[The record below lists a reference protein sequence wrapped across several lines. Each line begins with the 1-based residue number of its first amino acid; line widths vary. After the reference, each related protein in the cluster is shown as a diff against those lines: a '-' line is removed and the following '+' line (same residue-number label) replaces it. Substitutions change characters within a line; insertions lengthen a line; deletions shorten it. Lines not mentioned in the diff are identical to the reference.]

1 MVATMIPVS
10 AATFSDV
17 ENDPTVLWAKPYIT
31 EMSDKGYIKGY
42 EDGTFKPNN
51 TVSKTESLILL
62 SRMIGVESDAYAD
75 SVENAVKEYSS
86 AISKYSTNYE
96 KEICFLLYTGV
107 LKESELGDY
116 LSSSNKNT
124 ALKRYEAAVLLTK
137 LLGAEAEVKSNAFV
151 SSSYADT
158 VDIPDSVR
166 AYVEYVKDAGI
177 MQGMGNNEKGEPTFS
192 PNTGVTRSQ
201 MAKMLCS
208 LIDVLDISVQTG
220 VIVSTD
226 SFNETVTAEID
237 GMSIINNVSES
248 TKYKIDGKDSS
259 MSSLKKGMNVKITHL
274 AGKVSMI
281 ENTTVI
287 EDAEIYGLVSKTTES
302 GNVRT
307 VVIADANNTK
317 KTTTYTLSENA
328 KIRVNGAI
336 DTFSKIKAN
345 NYVKLTV
352 ADGLVEAL
360 EVVSKSTTVSGTL
373 AKLDATG
380 EFTVLTVTD
389 ASGVKTDYEVSAD
402 GVQVSRNSLDS
413 TLGKLMEGD
422 SVTLK
427 LTYGKIEK
435 ITATS
440 VNQTGSGTISYITFS
455 TNGTVIGVEV
465 SGAVTEYKVNKAA
478 EIIIDSTDG
487 SVYDLRPGTDIKIK
501 LQSSEIIKVE
511 AAGTVLKSQLAG
523 TVKSTNATYG
533 LMVVEEKGVE
543 YSVFVNSGTKIID
556 SVTGNNI
563 TLKAVEKGRQA
574 TVTGSNSSGV
584 LEATVIVIQ

>member
-1 MVATMIPVS
+1 MVATMLPVS
-10 AATFSDV
+10 AASFSDV
-17 ENDPTVLWAKPYIT
+17 ENDPTVSWAKPYIT
-31 EMSDKGYIKGY
+31 EMSEKGYIKGY
-42 EDGTFKPNN
+42 EDGTFKPSN

-158 VDIPDSVR
+158 IDIPDSAR

-177 MQGMGNNEKGEPTFS
+177 MQGMGNNEKGEPIFS
-192 PNTGVTRSQ
+192 PNTGVTRAQ

-237 GMSIINNVSES
+237 GMSIVNSVSES
-248 TKYKIDGKDSS
+248 TKYKIDGKDAA
-259 MSSLKKGMNVKITHL
+259 MSGLKAGMNVKITHL

-287 EDAEIYGLVSKTTES
+287 EDAEIYGLVSKTTDNGS
-302 GNVRT
+302 VRT

-317 KTTTYTLSENA
+317 KTTTYTLAEDA

-352 ADGLVEAL
+352 ADGLVEEL
-360 EVVSKSTTVSGTL
+360 EVVSKTTTVSGTL
-373 AKLDATG
+373 SKLDATG
-380 EFTVLTVTD
+380 EFTLLTLTD
-389 ASGVKTDYEVSAD
+389 ASGAKTDYEVSAD

-413 TLGKLMEGD
+413 SLGKLMEGD

-455 TNGTVIGVEV
+455 TNGTVIGIEV
-465 SGAVTEYKVNKAA
+465 SGSVTEYKVNKTA
-478 EIIIDSTDG
+478 EIIIDSSDG

-501 LQSSEIIKVE
+501 LQSSEIIKIE

-563 TLKAVEKGRQA
+563 SLKAVEKGRQA